1 MEDKDKATAK
11 GEFVGALVLYVERC
25 SDRRIAPRRMVLIL
39 RGARKIWF
47 D

>member
-11 GEFVGALVLYVERC
+11 GEFVGALVERC
-25 SDRRIAPRRMVLIL
+25 SDRRIAPRRMLLIL